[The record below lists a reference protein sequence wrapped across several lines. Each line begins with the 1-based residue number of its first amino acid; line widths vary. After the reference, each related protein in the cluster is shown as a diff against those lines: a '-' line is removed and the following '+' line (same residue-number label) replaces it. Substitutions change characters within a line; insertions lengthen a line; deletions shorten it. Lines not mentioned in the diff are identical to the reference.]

1 MSIQP
6 LTTCVFVS
14 VCVQVHKP
22 KYSALGPAA
31 YRSMDI
37 ILAFADYLLMV
48 GYGVY
53 DKTEPSW
60 MLPDL
65 KSTSQPAAKLGS
77 QMKALLPKE
86 RGGAVGYQHV
96 AVKSLKDDLAGAGMR
111 HGAVDQLQCM
121 APIEIN
127 LHGTGQT
134 SRAMQS
140 TFRENYAGPDKGAA
154 VR

>member
-1 MSIQP
+1 MKYMSIQP

-60 MLPDL
+60 ILPDL
-65 KSTSQPAAKLGS
+65 KSTSQPGAKLS
-77 QMKALLPKE
+77 QSFEQTAAFSWLKAN
-86 RGGAVGYQHV
+86 GARYQFV
-96 AVKSLKDDLAGAGMR
+96 LSFP
-111 HGAVDQLQCM
+111 HGNSQGVSYEPWHWRYEGTTQALQVFEP
-121 APIEIN
+121 AQR
-127 LHGTGQT
+127 L
-134 SRAMQS
+134 SR
-140 TFRENYAGPDKGAA
+140 P
-154 VR
+154 